1 MLALIP
7 AIFLA
12 SVLGSFHCAGMC
24 GAFLA
29 IASGAPGGGARR
41 HVILQGSYH
50 LGRLV
55 SYTAL
60 GAAAGAAGKLI
71 NVAGAMAGFRAAAAI
86 LAAFTM
92 IAFALITLLRTRG
105 ISIGRFGLPP
115 SWLALVRI
123 GQRAA
128 LDQPPVVRALMIGLF
143 TTMLPCGWLYAFA
156 VSAAGT
162 GSALRGAMTMTA
174 FWAGTLPALVAVGA
188 GIRGALGTF
197 GRRLPTLTIVAM
209 LVAAL
214 YTLSARAAL
223 DPLALVHWME
233 RNRRTA
239 SLESSSVPLSLE
251 KPACCEGH
259 DGN

>member
-1 MLALIP
+1 MLALIA

-24 GAFLA
+24 GAFVA
-29 IASGAPGGGARR
+29 IAGGAPGGGARQQLM
-41 HVILQGSYH
+41 LQGSYH
-50 LGRLV
+50 LGRFV

-71 NVAGAMAGFRAAAAI
+71 NVAGAMAGFRPAAAI
-86 LAAFTM
+86 LAALAM
-92 IAFALITLLRTRG
+92 IAFALITLLRTHG
-105 ISIGRFGLPP
+105 MNIGRFGLPP
-115 SWLALVRI
+115 SWLSVVRI

-128 LDQPPVVRALMIGLF
+128 LDQPPVVRAILIGLF

-156 VSAAGT
+156 VNAAGT
-162 GSALRGAMTMTA
+162 GSALRGAMTMIA

-188 GIRGALGTF
+188 GIRGALGTV

-209 LVAAL
+209 LGAAL

-223 DPLALVHWME
+223 DPLTLVH
-233 RNRRTA
+233 RVQSASTGQLPTQTA
-239 SLESSSVPLSLE
+239 P
-251 KPACCEGH
+251 CCEKNDPGR
-259 DGN
+259 

>member
-1 MLALIP
+1 MIGLIA

-29 IASGAPGGGARR
+29 IAGGAPGGGAPRQAQ
-41 HVILQGSYH
+41 LQGAYH

-71 NVAGAMAGFRAAAAI
+71 NVASALAGFRPAAAA
-86 LAAFTM
+86 LAAITM
-92 IAFALITLLRTRG
+92 IGFALITLLRARG
-105 ISIGRFGLPP
+105 IGIGRLGLPQ

-128 LDQPPVVRALMIGLF
+128 LDRPPVLRAVMIGLF

-162 GSALRGAMTMTA
+162 GSAVRGAIAMAA
-174 FWAGTLPALVAVGA
+174 FWGGTLPALVAVGA
-188 GIRGALGTF
+188 GIRGALGSV

-209 LVAAL
+209 LAAAL
-214 YTLSARAAL
+214 YTLTARAAL
-223 DPLALVHWME
+223 NPRALVDRVQSMSTGQLPAYT
-233 RNRRTA
+233 TA
-239 SLESSSVPLSLE
+239 
-251 KPACCEGH
+251 ACCEKH
-259 DGN
+259 DITR